1 MTATITF
8 NGITLPCEDIS
19 DQHKAAIVRHQYAG
33 QSGAE
38 LEFLGMDAGETRLRC
53 VFNGRE
59 ELAHYR
65 SILDV
70 MRAGEAVLVSHP
82 FLGEFSSLLS
92 ESSCKWDDR
101 IDCGSVDFTVIESGL
116 NRTFEYRPRAIQLRV
131 ELTSQVLSNT
141 CDDWSSP
148 FHPDS
153 APEADLSD
161 PTWAEKINAL
171 GLGNKVSALVAQVK
185 TGLGRVD
192 ALTAAIT
199 SPVSAAFNALEF
211 GSTLPW
217 QVAKRIM
224 ALLDLMGGRIEGAP
238 DPVESCMRFVAD
250 VRSLALQFRG
260 GPLAGMVQVLG
271 AMQVAGTAA
280 SIMDADEQR
289 LRAQIALEE
298 SETFDAR
305 GNWIGRAIQPGQMPA
320 TPDQVGKM
328 VVAVRTLISEAL
340 PMISDGAA
348 MERMALALQDQYRDR
363 LVEFEQLV
371 EIDVPQ
377 PMPLHLIC
385 VRHGLPYNTAERLV
399 RLNNIRNPSFVS
411 GRIRIYAA

>member
-1 MTATITF
+1 MSATITF
-8 NGITLPCEDIS
+8 NGITIPCEDIS

-53 VFNGRE
+53 VFTGRDG
-59 ELAHYR
+59 LAHYR

-70 MRAGEAVLVSHP
+70 MRAGESVLVSHP
-82 FLGEFSSLLS
+82 FLGEFPSMLA

-116 NRTFEYRPRAIQLRV
+116 NHTFEYRPRAIQLRA
-131 ELTSQVLSNT
+131 ELTNQVLRNT

-148 FHPDS
+148 FHPDP
-153 APEADLSD
+153 APTVDLDD
-161 PTWAEKINAL
+161 PTWSERINAL
-171 GLGNKVSALVAQVK
+171 GLGNTIASLVSQVK
-185 TGLGRVD
+185 DGIGRVD

-211 GSTLPW
+211 GATLPW
-217 QVAKRIM
+217 QIAKRVMI
-224 ALLDLMGGRIEGAP
+224 LLDLMSGRVEGAP
-238 DPVESCMRFVAD
+238 DPVESCSRFAAD
-250 VRSLALQFRG
+250 VRSLSAQFRG
-260 GPLAGMVQVLG
+260 GPLEAMVQVLG

-280 SIMDADEQR
+280 AIMDADEQR
-289 LRAQIALEE
+289 LRAQIALEQ

-305 GNWIGRAIQPGQMPA
+305 GNWIGRPIQPEQFPA

-328 VVAVRTLISEAL
+328 VVAVRTLISETL
-340 PMISDGAA
+340 PKISDGAA

-363 LVEFEQLV
+363 LVEFEQLI

-399 RLNNIRNPSFVS
+399 RLNNIRNPSFTS